1 MEPTKKPLHII
12 KIGGDILDN
21 KDRLNAFIDEFSL
34 LKEAKILVH
43 GGGKMASALST
54 KLGLEVEMH
63 EGRRITSKEQLEVVC
78 MVYAGLANKK
88 LISSM
93 QAKSI
98 DALGLSGADLNLIKA
113 EKRAVKK
120 IDYGFAGDIV
130 QVNSD
135 RIKELLALS
144 ACPVFCA
151 ITHDHKGQLLNT
163 NADTIASSLAVA
175 MSTYFEVS
183 LKFVFTHQG
192 VLKDMH
198 SSDANAIFEEIN
210 STDFAQFKK
219 DGVLT
224 QGIIPKL
231 TNAFD
236 ALKEKVQEVRIGS
249 SAIINHD
256 KGTKVCL

>member
-21 KDRLNAFIDEFSL
+21 KDRLNTFIEEFSL

-43 GGGKMASALST
+43 GGGKMASELST

-151 ITHDHKGQLLNT
+151 ITHDQKGQLLNT

-183 LKFVFTHQG
+183 LKFVFTHEG
-192 VLKDMH
+192 VLKDIH
-198 SSDANAIFEEIN
+198 SSNAIFEEIN
-210 STDFAQFKK
+210 STDFIQLKK

-236 ALKEKVQEVRIGS
+236 ALEKKVQEVRIGS

>member
-1 MEPTKKPLHII
+1 MERTKKPLHIV
-12 KIGGDILDN
+12 KIGGDVLDN
-21 KDRLNAFIDEFSL
+21 KDRLSALIEEFSQ

-78 MVYAGLANKK
+78 MVYAGLANKT

-98 DALGLSGADLNLIKA
+98 DALGLSGADLNLIQA
-113 EKRAVKK
+113 EKRAVQT

-130 QVNSD
+130 QVNSN
-135 RIKELLALS
+135 RIKDLVDLGV
-144 ACPVFCA
+144 CPVFCA
-151 ITHDHKGQLLNT
+151 ITHDNKGQLLNT

-175 MSTYFEVS
+175 MSAHFEVC
-183 LKFVFTHQG
+183 LKFVFTHEG
-192 VLKDMH
+192 VLKDMQR
-198 SSDANAIFEEIN
+198 SDAIFEEIN
-210 STDFAQFKK
+210 STDFVQLKK
-219 DGVLT
+219 DGVLS

-236 ALKEKVQEVRIGS
+236 ALQEKVQKVRIGS